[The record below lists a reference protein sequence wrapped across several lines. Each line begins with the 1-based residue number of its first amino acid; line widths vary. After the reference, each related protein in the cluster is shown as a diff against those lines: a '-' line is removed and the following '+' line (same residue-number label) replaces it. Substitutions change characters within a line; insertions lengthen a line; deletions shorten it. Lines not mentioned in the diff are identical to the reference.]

1 MSDEIKTKQEQ
12 VFAIKFTIG
21 EDSYFY
27 DGFDIYENLT
37 NKDENYVRNN
47 KGYDKETPERNPNP
61 TFRINAR

>member
-21 EDSYFY
+21 EDSHFY

-37 NKDENYVRNN
+37 NKDEGVKTNESSGTNQYETDPY
-47 KGYDKETPERNPNP
+47 KGY
-61 TFRINAR
+61 